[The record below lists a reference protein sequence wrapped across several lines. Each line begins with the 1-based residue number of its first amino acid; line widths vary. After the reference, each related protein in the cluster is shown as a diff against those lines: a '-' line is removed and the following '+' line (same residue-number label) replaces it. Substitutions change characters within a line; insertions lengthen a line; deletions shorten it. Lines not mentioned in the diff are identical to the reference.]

1 MSLLQSQ
8 LNSLLDTYDYNEIVQ
23 ALENCILNRYN
34 RALANLEK
42 LQEARLPTDAVV
54 VEQEQE
60 PGTKTLEI
68 KPKEEPQKK
77 RQPKKLTPN

>member
-23 ALENCILNRYN
+23 ALENCILSRYN
-34 RALANLEK
+34 RALSNLEK
-42 LQEARLPTDAVV
+42 MQEAKLPTDAVV

-68 KPKEEPQKK
+68 KPKEEQKK
-77 RQPKKLTPN
+77 RQPKKLTPT

>member
-23 ALENCILNRYN
+23 ALENCILSRYN

-42 LQEARLPTDAVV
+42 LQEARLPTDAIVIS
-54 VEQEQE
+54 EQDAD
-60 PGTKTLEI
+60 TKTLEI

-77 RQPKKLTPN
+77 RQPKKLTPI

>member
-23 ALENCILNRYN
+23 ALENCILSRYN
-34 RALANLEK
+34 RALSNLEK

-54 VEQEQE
+54 IDQQDAE
-60 PGTKTLEI
+60 TKTLEI
-68 KPKEEPQKK
+68 KSKEDQPQKK
-77 RQPKKLTPN
+77 RQPKKLTPI